1 MTYSLLSTNDL
12 DTISF
17 IAGTRQILTFFIY
30 DSNGD
35 AKDLSATDCEWELAR
50 YGSKD
55 SVLGK
60 VASLSGSPIN
70 EMVVT
75 LSSTDTEGFS
85 GKFIQ
90 QPVILEG
97 ANEHRPS
104 QGVIH
109 ILPRIS

>member
-17 IAGTRQILTFFIY
+17 IAGSQQILTFLIY
-30 DSNGD
+30 DSDGI
-35 AKDLSATDCEWELAR
+35 AKDLSALVCEWEMAK
-50 YGSKD
+50 YGSDNSILNKT
-55 SVLGK
+55 
-60 VASLSGSPIN
+60 ASISGSPIN

-75 LSSTDTEGFS
+75 LASSDTENLS
-85 GKFIQ
+85 GKYIH
-90 QPVILEG
+90 QPVIIEG
-97 ANEHRPS
+97 AEEDRPS